1 MIKELGIVL
10 QKVLRWVCVPCRY
23 LYSDR
28 LKVFGPLIM
37 GIGIFLF
44 ICANAV
50 LHENRDKKTK
60 VINLRDI
67 YSTVI
72 DLHSLHKPSTSSA
85 NPLHGLI
92 NYVQSKSLETKT
104 KTYPTSLLNRR
115 GEGRGG
121 TGQGW
126 LSRQSLTGSRE
137 GSGSDGEGGDPVFNI
152 YQEHPDAPH
161 TPFSSSSSH
170 RSSLPPGLSPYI
182 PSHCWT
188 SLQKEVLSSFTLPL
202 CHPRPP
208 PPRRRHS
215 ARAGVGW
222 GGQEEEEGVG
232 HRCQSP
238 PLCSSTPPSVRPSL
252 DTCSSSSLNMVV
264 SGDSQ
269 ALLLFSSSSLTTSL
283 LSLSYHTFCLNSCSA
298 MTPPACRRCSLPLSF
313 GLMDYSKGMHSKEA
327 EVTSSHHVTSQCIKV
342 TSDCRCSNR
351 KEVGRKPQVDS
362 GHTQEEEEPTSS
374 CLID

>member
-1 MIKELGIVL
+1 
-10 QKVLRWVCVPCRY
+10 
-23 LYSDR
+23 
-28 LKVFGPLIM
+28 M

-92 NYVQSKSLETKT
+92 NYVQSKSIETKT
-104 KTYPTSLLNRR
+104 RTYPTSLLNTR
-115 GEGRGG
+115 GGGRGG
-121 TGQGW
+121 AGQGW
-126 LSRQSLTGSRE
+126 MLSRQPLTGSRE
-137 GSGSDGEGGDPVFNI
+137 GSGSDGEGGDPVFSI

-170 RSSLPPGLSPYI
+170 RLSLPPGFNPHI

-208 PPRRRHS
+208 SPRRRHS

-222 GGQEEEEGVG
+222 GGEEEHRGEGGYHKQEEEERVG
-232 HRCQSP
+232 CRCQSP
-238 PLCSSTPPSVRPSL
+238 PLCLSTPPSFRPSL
-252 DTCSSSSLNMVV
+252 DTCSSSSLHMIA

-269 ALLLFSSSSLTTSL
+269 ALLLFSSSSLSTSL
-283 LSLSYHTFCLNSCSA
+283 LSLSYRTCCLNSSSA
-298 MTPPACRRCSLPLSF
+298 MTPPACRRCSLPLSC
-313 GLMDYSKGMHSKEA
+313 GVMDYSKRMHSKEA
-327 EVTSSHHVTSQCIKV
+327 QVTSSHHVTSQYIKV
-342 TSDCRCSNR
+342 TSDYRCSNR
-351 KEVGRKPQVDS
+351 KEVGRKSQIDS

-374 CLID
+374 CLSD